1 MRRRG
6 PGSPAGLPADNVHL
20 ELETLNLELR
30 LLRGVLTAEEAEI
43 CPERSRRDVEND
55 KNRGNGTPPDHAAT
69 VFNFLLSPVAPK
81 GSLRE
86 GGVFSSHGRKAVE
99 WRRPGNPSF
108 FLFEPRRGDGTLS
121 GLAPGREDN
130 HICAGRWVEEKG
142 MDRMVSLRGNKY
154 CVLSNRLAPSRGQAT
169 SRPAHYQVSVKFF
182 A

>member
-1 MRRRG
+1 MPFEPRPEGRG
-6 PGSPAGLPADNVHL
+6 HVPY
-20 ELETLNLELR
+20 
-30 LLRGVLTAEEAEI
+30 RGTCHAEGQ
-43 CPERSRRDVEND
+43 
-55 KNRGNGTPPDHAAT
+55 RGNAETGTRNVKCGMKRPNGARLGA
-69 VFNFLLSPVAPK
+69 SPVAPK